1 MKYIETYKIDIGK
14 NFYNDIKVK
23 QNDNSRCLKFH
34 LYENGVPFSLQNRT
48 AQLITKSKFNE
59 FPISKDF
66 EITGDNEILMC
77 LDKEITINAGILD
90 AEIVIYENSDIISSF
105 VFKICIEKCVRDLNL
120 KPNGNAKIKK
130 LTFKNDST
138 TIIAQDS
145 NGKEIEYKINKRN
158 SNNKGSIENITTG
171 KKIELEWEDEDV

>member
-1 MKYIETYKIDIGK
+1 MKCIQKYSIDISK
-14 NFYNDIKVK
+14 KFFDDINVK
-23 QNDNSRCLKFH
+23 QDDNARYLKFY
-34 LYENGVPFSLQNRT
+34 LYESGVPFSLQNRT
-48 AQLITKSKFNE
+48 VQLIVKSKHNE

-66 EITGDNEILMC
+66 EITGDNEILIC
-77 LDKEITINAGILD
+77 LDKEITVNAGILD
-90 AEIVIYENSDIISSF
+90 AEIVIYENNDIVSSF
-105 VFKICIEKCVRDLNL
+105 IFRICVEKCVRNLSL

-138 TIIAQDS
+138 TVIAQDN

>member
-1 MKYIETYKIDIGK
+1 MRYIQKYNIDIGK
-14 NFYNDIKVK
+14 KSYNNINVK
-23 QNDNSRCLKFH
+23 QDDNARYLKFY
-34 LYENGVPFSLQNRT
+34 LYENGVPFSLKNRT

-66 EITGDNEILMC
+66 DVTGENEISIC

-90 AEIVIYENSDIISSF
+90 AEIVIYENNDILSSF
-105 VFKICIEKCVRDLNL
+105 VFRICVEKCVRDLNL

-130 LTFKNDST
+130 LFFKNDST
-138 TIIAQDS
+138 TVIAQD
-145 NGKEIEYKINKRN
+145 NDGKEIEYKINKRN
-158 SNNKGSIENITTG
+158 SNNKGSIENITIG